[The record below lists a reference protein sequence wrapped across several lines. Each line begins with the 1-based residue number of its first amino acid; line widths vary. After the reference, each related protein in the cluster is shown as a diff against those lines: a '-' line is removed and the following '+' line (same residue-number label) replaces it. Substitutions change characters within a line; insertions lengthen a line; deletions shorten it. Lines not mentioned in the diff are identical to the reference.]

1 MDTKKL
7 EEIMEL
13 FEKSSISTLELESD
27 GMKIKLGK
35 NPIVINS
42 PSSNITTSST
52 NLCQTEGIS
61 ADIKSDYDYVE
72 SPLVGT
78 FHAAPSPNASLFV
91 NKGDKVNKGQKLCII
106 EAMKVMNEVYATKD
120 GVIKD
125 ILVKEGQM
133 VEYGQ
138 KLFAIGEENV

>member
-1 MDTKKL
+1 MDTKTL
-7 EEIMEL
+7 ENIIEL

-42 PSSNITTSST
+42 TSASSQTAQITQSNQEIKTEIET
-52 NLCQTEGIS
+52 NC
-61 ADIKSDYDYVE
+61 DYVE

-78 FHAAPSPNASLFV
+78 FHAAPAPNAVPFV
-91 NKGDKVNKGQKLCII
+91 NKGDKVSKGQKLCII
-106 EAMKVMNEVYATKD
+106 EAMKVMNEVYATCD